1 MAKTISF
8 FNLKTKRK
16 ESVPIGKTKLV
27 KTKRGGHARTA
38 KGKDGTKMFRFVKK
52 G

>member
-38 KGKDGTKMFRFVKK
+38 TGKGGVKMFTFVKK

>member
-8 FNLKTKRK
+8 FNVKTKKK
-16 ESVPIGKTKLV
+16 ESIPESKTKLV
-27 KTKRGGHARTA
+27 RLKNKRHARTA
-38 KGKDGTKMFRFVKK
+38 KGKDGTKLFRFVK